1 MATITSSDPK
11 RDVEL
16 LIQGLKIAQN
26 RQFPDQSI
34 QQPGESEAYRDKTT
48 YKKPKT
54 EGKKLEESGDYLKDP
69 ETEVDTSQPL
79 QIKSNPL
86 DELFIDPKT
95 QRQNVRN
102 RKIEDR
108 AKSKDQ
114 GADIAKDKLK
124 PEQKIDIPDFLRNV
138 NIKPQDLL
146 KILQL
151 IPAAAGWNMQMANA
165 WPDLKGIGVDI
176 PGPDDD
182 PYDPEDAYSRPLPG
196 APDGH
201 NLAQVD
207 YGRPTALDKLLGPH
221 QGSGGSL
228 RHMSDQ
234 ERINLLIRGTKV

>member
-34 QQPGESEAYRDKTT
+34 QQPGESEAYTDKTT

-54 EGKKLEESGDYLKDP
+54 EGQKLEESGDYLKDP

-102 RKIEDR
+102 RKIQDR

-146 KILQL
+146 KILQF
-151 IPAAAGWNMQMANA
+151 IPALAGFDLMRADAQGLPQEQLMASMPESYSTNMPQNYRDWSEFHRQNYNEKA
-165 WPDLKGIGVDI
+165 
-176 PGPDDD
+176 PGWLDRMKE
-182 PYDPEDAYSRPLPG
+182 YT
-196 APDGH
+196 H
-201 NLAQVD
+201 NYPQV
-207 YGRPTALDKLLGPH
+207 
-221 QGSGGSL
+221 
-228 RHMSDQ
+228 
-234 ERINLLIRGTKV
+234 